1 MSHQHGQYFLRKSFF
16 FFFFF
21 FNEQMFYLIP
31 VILKSINLP
40 NKIVAM
46 INISSGT
53 LKVTV
58 FIKI

>member
-1 MSHQHGQYFLRKSFF
+1 MSHQHGQYFLRKS
-16 FFFFF
+16 FFFF

-53 LKVTV
+53 LKINV

>member
-1 MSHQHGQYFLRKSFF
+1 MSHQHGQYFLRKS
-16 FFFFF
+16 FFF

-53 LKVTV
+53 LKINV